1 MKKISTS
8 ITIFF
13 CLVPLL
19 VLAQKQYTITGQ
31 VLDTKGQPVIGANVF
46 IKDSYDGTS
55 SGTDGSFTFTTAAT
69 GAQTVAASSLGY
81 ESQEQSINISA
92 TGEAKV
98 YFKLKEKLSQL
109 TAVTITAG
117 AFEAGDEKRS
127 TILSSLDIATT
138 AGATADIYGAIN
150 TLPGAQ
156 RVGEEGKLFVRG
168 GDSYETKTFI
178 DGLLVQKPYNSS
190 VPDLPARGRFSP
202 FMFSGTTFSSGGYS
216 AEYGQALSS
225 ALLLKTNGLPEK
237 TETGISIM
245 SVGVG
250 ASHTQRWENTS
261 LALTADYSNMA
272 PYVGLVKQNIDWK
285 RAPESK
291 GGSIVLRHKTS
302 ETGMLKA
309 YSSYA
314 GSRLALSQATPE
326 GTANAVAL
334 DNRNFFSNITYQDLL
349 TEKWT
354 LHTGISY
361 MHNADDIKVDEQ
373 NIAEQDNTVQAKAT
387 LEHQLADPLWLKF
400 GSELTLRRYE
410 QQYQQNA
417 NAQSITSDFDETLTA
432 TFAEADWYL
441 SNNLVAR
448 AGVRAEYSALLEKAN
463 IAPRLS
469 LAYKTDEHG
478 QISAAFGQF
487 YQLPEAQFLKI
498 NDELTY
504 ENATHYILNYQRQQD
519 KRTFRAEVYYKK
531 YNHLTK
537 YNPELPRLPV
547 SYSNSGSGYAQG
559 IDLFWRDR
567 KSIKNGDYWISYSL
581 LDTRRNYR
589 DYPQQA
595 IPAFASKHNLA
606 LVYKHFVPDMKTQF
620 GATYS
625 FASGRPYNDP
635 NQDGFN
641 QSRTP
646 NYNDLSLN
654 VSYLTNIRGNF
665 TVLYLS
671 ATNLLGSNQVFGYRY
686 TSNPDETGTYNSMQ
700 VGPPAKRFLFA
711 GLFINFGGQSIHH

>member
-1 MKKISTS
+1 M
-8 ITIFF
+8 
-13 CLVPLL
+13 L
-19 VLAQKQYTITGQ
+19 VLAQKQQTITGK

-46 IKDSYDGTS
+46 VKDSYDGTS
-55 SGTDGSFTFTTAAT
+55 SGTDGSFTFTTTAT
-69 GAQTVAASSLGY
+69 GAQTVIASFLGY
-81 ESQEQSINISA
+81 EQQEQSINLA
-92 TGEAKV
+92 AVGEAKV

-109 TAVTITAG
+109 NAVTITAG

-225 ALLLKTNGLPEK
+225 ALMLKTNGLPEK

-245 SVGVG
+245 SIGLG
-250 ASHTQRWENTS
+250 ASHTQRWKNTS
-261 LALTADYSNMA
+261 LALTADYTNLA

-285 RAPESK
+285 HAPESK
-291 GGSIVLRHKTS
+291 GGSLVLRHKTS

-314 GSRLALSQATPE
+314 GSKLALSQDTPE
-326 GTANAVAL
+326 GTANAVEL
-334 DNRNFFSNITYQDLL
+334 DNRNFFSNLTYQELL
-349 TEKWT
+349 ADKWT
-354 LHTGISY
+354 VHTGISY
-361 MHNADDIKVDEQ
+361 MHNTDNIQVDEQ
-373 NIAEQDNTVQAKAT
+373 DIAEQDIAEQDNTVQAKAT
-387 LEHQLADPLWLKF
+387 LEHQLAEPLWIKF
-400 GSELTLRRYE
+400 GSELTLRRYN
-410 QQYQQNA
+410 QQYQRNENA
-417 NAQSITSDFDETLTA
+417 KSITSGFDEALTA
-432 TFAEADWYL
+432 NFAEADWYL
-441 SNNLVAR
+441 SNSLVAR
-448 AGVRAEYSALLEKAN
+448 AGVRAEYSALLDKAN
-463 IAPRLS
+463 VAPRIS
-469 LAYKTDEHG
+469 VAYKTGEHG

-498 NDELTY
+498 SDNLNY
-504 ENATHYILNYQRQQD
+504 ENAMHYIINYQRQKD
-519 KRTFRAEVYYKK
+519 NRTFRAEAYYKK

-537 YNPELPRLPV
+537 YNTDQPYLPS
-547 SYSNSGSGYAQG
+547 SYSNSGNGFAKG
-559 IDLFWRDR
+559 LDLFWRDR
-567 KSIKNGDYWISYSL
+567 KSIKNGDYWVSYSL

-589 DYPQQA
+589 DYPKQA
-595 IPAFASKHNLA
+595 VPTFASKHNLA
-606 LVYKHFVPDMKTQF
+606 VVYKHFVPGLKTQF

-625 FASGRPYNDP
+625 FASGRPYHNP
-635 NQDGFN
+635 NKTGFN
-641 QSRTP
+641 QGRTP
-646 NYNDLSLN
+646 NYNDLSFN
-654 VSYLTNIRGNF
+654 ASYLTNILGNF
-665 TVLYLS
+665 TVLYVS

-686 TSNPDETGTYNSMQ
+686 ASNPGETGTYSSMQ
-700 VGPPAKRFLFA
+700 VGPPAKRFIFA
-711 GLFINFGGQSIHH
+711 GLFINFGGQGIHH